1 MPTRYVSNND
11 SILAKVLRWQ
21 LRKSS
26 LSYPANI
33 IYPVQP
39 FLSSYLVMIKLSS
52 SDTEISKKT
61 ENSLASFKDGLLVQI
76 QKNPHFIQS
85 KIVFYLALIPAA
97 TKLMHTVTQ

>member
-1 MPTRYVSNND
+1 MPTRHVSNNH

-39 FLSSYLVMIKLSS
+39 FLSRYLVTIKLSS
-52 SDTEISKKT
+52 SATEISKKT
-61 ENSLASFKDGLLVQI
+61 ENSLASFKDGLLVLL
-76 QKNPHFIQS
+76 S
-85 KIVFYLALIPAA
+85 YLALIPAA